1 MLNIAHRGAS
11 GHAPENTLLAFAK
24 ALEMG
29 ANALEFD
36 VRICA
41 SGEAVVIHD
50 ETLDRTTNGTG
61 FVFETSLTNLKH
73 LDAGSGERVP
83 LLAEVL
89 QIFAG
94 KAVLFI
100 EIKDERALGETIRLI
115 DRQAARGVPYHQ
127 MMLIGF
133 DPNWLIAAKQRQ
145 PSLCIGAL
153 PDDTQPIANG
163 YISWAKQQ
171 GFSSVNP
178 HHRWLNAEVMAE
190 LRMHRLQTYPWTVN
204 EPNDIARLKALGVD
218 GIISDYPDRL

>member
-11 GHAPENTLLAFAK
+11 GHAPENTMLAFNK

-73 LDAGSGERVP
+73 LDAGHGESIP
-83 LLAEVL
+83 LLAEV
-89 QIFAG
+89 IRTFAS
-94 KAVLFI
+94 KATLFI
-100 EIKDERALGETIRLI
+100 EIKDERAIDEVIALI
-115 DRQAARGVPYHQ
+115 DEQAAQRVPYHQ
-127 MMLIGF
+127 MPLIGF
-133 DPNWLIAAKQRQ
+133 DPNWLIAAKAKQ
-145 PSLCIGAL
+145 PELLIGAT

-163 YISWAKQQ
+163 YINWAKQQ

-190 LRMHRLQTYPWTVN
+190 LRMHGLQTYPWTVN
-204 EPNDIARLKALGVD
+204 EPNDIAQLKALGVD

>member
-11 GHAPENTLLAFAK
+11 GHAPENTMLAFNK

-29 ANALEFD
+29 ANAMEFD
-36 VRICA
+36 VHACA
-41 SGEAVVIHD
+41 SGEAVILHD
-50 ETLDRTTNGTG
+50 DTLDRTTNGSGLVSATR
-61 FVFETSLTNLKH
+61 LADLKQ
-73 LDAGSGERVP
+73 LDVGCGESIP
-83 LLAEVL
+83 LLAEV
-89 QIFAG
+89 IRTFAS
-94 KAVLFI
+94 KATLFI
-100 EIKDERALGETIRLI
+100 EIKDERAIDEVIALI
-115 DRQAARGVPYHQ
+115 DEQAAQRVPYHQ
-127 MMLIGF
+127 MMLISF
-133 DPNWLIAAKQRQ
+133 HPEWLIAAKQHQ

-190 LRMHRLQTYPWTVN
+190 LRMHGLQTYPWTVN

-218 GIISDYPDRL
+218 GIISDYPDRV